1 MTNSLTDLVYKL
13 AYYPE
18 NHLITKPASSFC
30 FTSLGHVVDRAS
42 CRRYGRTFPRRARLA
57 RERWLI
63 KEFPKEAW
71 DLPMLT
77 AFYLGEACSCYVN
90 GEYFATLAM
99 CHAVNE
105 SFVRGA
111 YRAAK
116 RSMEE
121 IAKRDGRERR
131 RMKTWSDLLDELE
144 QCNLTPA
151 GKRYLKWIARLR
163 NTILH
168 VGTDRDYAKAIKLA
182 TAVTI
187 ARGKTL
193 PIPALATICK
203 ITLSV
208 TIQFVGSNSVH
219 RKKMGLD

>member
-1 MTNSLTDLVYKL
+1 MSALLPHIEETT
-13 AYYPE
+13 
-18 NHLITKPASSFC
+18 
-30 FTSLGHVVDRAS
+30 LGQYQRKSHTWSVPVAS
-42 CRRYGRTFPRRARLA
+42 CAKFLNTYPRTSVPANETTITEAATELCLCALLVLA
-57 RERWLI
+57 TN
-63 KEFPKEAW
+63 AHC

-182 TAVTI
+182 IGEEV
-187 ARGKTL
+187 
-193 PIPALATICK
+193 
-203 ITLSV
+203 
-208 TIQFVGSNSVH
+208 
-219 RKKMGLD
+219 